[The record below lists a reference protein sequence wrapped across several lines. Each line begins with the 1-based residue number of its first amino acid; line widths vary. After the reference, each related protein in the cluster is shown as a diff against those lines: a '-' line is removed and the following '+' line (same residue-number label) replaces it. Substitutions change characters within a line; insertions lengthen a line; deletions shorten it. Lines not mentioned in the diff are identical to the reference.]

1 MLGHKWE
8 PAQGTVIEAQAHH
21 HERRYVID
29 VRKPTGELV
38 RGNVTEKGGFPHP
51 VGAVVAV
58 EINSKTGEMRIDP
71 NARTDSIHGMTQ
83 VAEQMRASA
92 GVAGTAGA
100 VGGAASIAALASAL
114 GAASQGGAAVHVMG
128 PDGQELPVHMNPG
141 DISNLAQ
148 AIRSG
153 DPAARQAAVDRL
165 HELRDQA
172 RQRASELPHQAG
184 GSQAPGP
191 EGFSSSS
198 GPSTFDEIGTSRHI
212 GAPGTRA
219 FGEPVGAFGEPAGS
233 FSFGQPAS
241 PSPYQQVS
249 PPMPGSTPAAFGSFN
264 TGAGE
269 GTAEQRI
276 AKLKQLLDKGILT
289 ESEYEAQRQRIISG
303 I

>member
-8 PAQGTVIEAQAHH
+8 PAQGTVIEAHAHH
-21 HERRYVID
+21 HERRYVIE
-29 VRKPTGELV
+29 VRTPTGELI

-58 EINSKTGEMRIDP
+58 EMHSKSGEMRIDP
-71 NARTDSIHGMTQ
+71 NARTDSIRGMMQ

-92 GVAGTAGA
+92 GAAGPAGA

-114 GAASQGGAAVHVMG
+114 GAASQGGAAVHIMG
-128 PDGQELPVHMNPG
+128 PDGQELPVHVNPG
-141 DISNLAQ
+141 DIANLAE

-153 DPAARQAAVDRL
+153 DPAARQAAADRL
-165 HELRDQA
+165 HQLRDQA
-172 RQRASELPHQAG
+172 RQRATEAQHQAG
-184 GSQAPGP
+184 GSPAPGP

-212 GAPGTRA
+212 AARGTGA
-219 FGEPVGAFGEPAGS
+219 FGEPVAAFGEPAGS
-233 FSFGQPAS
+233 FSFGQPAA

-249 PPMPGSTPAAFGSFN
+249 PPMPGSTPDAFGSFN
-264 TGAGE
+264 TGAGQ
-269 GTAEQRI
+269 GTPEQRI

-289 ESEYEAQRQRIISG
+289 ESEYEAQRQQVISG

>member
-21 HERRYVID
+21 HERRYVIE
-29 VRKPTGELV
+29 VRTPTGELI
-38 RGNVTEKGGFPHP
+38 RGNVTVKSGFPHP
-51 VGAVVAV
+51 VGAVIGV
-58 EINSKTGEMRIDP
+58 EMNSKSGEMRIDP
-71 NARTDSIHGMTQ
+71 NARTESIRGMMQ
-83 VAEQMRASA
+83 AAEQMRASA
-92 GVAGTAGA
+92 GAAGTAGA
-100 VGGAASIAALASAL
+100 LGGAASIAALASAL
-114 GAASQGGAAVHVMG
+114 GGASGGGAVHVMG

-141 DISNLAQ
+141 DITNLAQ

-172 RQRASELPHQAG
+172 RQRAAELQHQAG
-184 GSQAPGP
+184 ASPAPGP

-212 GAPGTRA
+212 GAPGT
-219 FGEPVGAFGEPAGS
+219 GAFGEPADS
-233 FSFGQPAS
+233 FSFGQPAA

-249 PPMPGSTPAAFGSFN
+249 PPMPGSTPTAFGSFN

-276 AKLKQLLDKGILT
+276 GKLKQLLDKGILT
-289 ESEYEAQRQRIISG
+289 ESEYEAQRQQIIRG